1 MFFEKDIKNT
11 NLYLLYGKIKVIM
24 LYLFLRGECMLNNFN
39 WAILGCGNIANDFAR
54 EMNKMCGRVYSVA
67 NRTYEKAVQFAEKYN
82 IEKVYENIDD
92 LFIDEN
98 VDIVYI
104 ATPHNKHIEY
114 ILKALENNK
123 HVLCEKAVTLNSEEL
138 TKAVEL
144 ANKKNLILAEAMTI
158 YNMPL
163 YTELEKIINS
173 GKLGEF
179 RLAQVNFGSFKEYD
193 MSNRFFNMDLAGGAL
208 LDIGVYALSC
218 VRMFMNTQN
227 SEIHSQ
233 VKFAPTGVD
242 EQSSIIIENE
252 KEQMASVTLSLHAK
266 QPKRATICYDNAYIE
281 IFEYPRADK
290 ATITYT
296 HDGHT
301 EEITAGKLEDALC
314 YEIKNMENA
323 VANGKNTMR
332 LRFTIDV
339 MNIMTKLRND
349 WNMKYPEEME

>member
-1 MFFEKDIKNT
+1 MIFYAIMQ
-11 NLYLLYGKIKVIM
+11 LVIIM
-24 LYLFLRGECMLNNFN
+24 SNKFN
-39 WAILGCGNIANDFAR
+39 WVILGCGNIANDFAR
-54 EMNKMCGRVYSVA
+54 ERTKMGGKVYSVA
-67 NRTYEKAVQFAEKYN
+67 NRTYEKAVAFSEKYN

-92 LFIDEN
+92 LFLDEN

-114 ILKALENNK
+114 IIKSLENNK
-123 HVLCEKAVTLNSEEL
+123 HVLCEKAITLNSDEL
-138 TKAVEL
+138 NKAVKL
-144 ANKKNLILAEAMTI
+144 ANEKNLILAEAMTI

-163 YTELEKIINS
+163 YNELEKIISS

-193 MSNRFFNMDLAGGAL
+193 MTNRFFNMDLAGGAL
-208 LDIGVYALSC
+208 LDIGVYALSL
-218 VRMFMNTQN
+218 VRMFMETEKA
-227 SEIHSQ
+227 EINSQ
-233 VKFAPTGVD
+233 VKFAPTGAD
-242 EQSSIIIENE
+242 EQSSIIIKND

-290 ATITYT
+290 AVITYT
-296 HDGHT
+296 DDNRT

-314 YEIKNMENA
+314 YEIENMETA
-323 VANGKNTMR
+323 IENGKNTMK
-332 LRFTIDV
+332 LDYTIDV

-349 WNMKYPEEME
+349 WNMKYPEEI

>member
-1 MFFEKDIKNT
+1 MFNK
-11 NLYLLYGKIKVIM
+11 
-24 LYLFLRGECMLNNFN
+24 FN

-54 EMNKMCGRVYSVA
+54 DVTGQGGNIYSVA
-67 NRTYEKAVQFAEKYN
+67 NRTYEKAVGFAEKYN

-92 LFIDEN
+92 LFVDKN

-114 ILKALENNK
+114 ILKALENGK
-123 HVLCEKAVTLNSEEL
+123 HVLCEKAITLNSQEL
-138 TKAVEL
+138 NQAVKL
-144 ANKKNLILAEAMTI
+144 ANEKNLILAEAMTI

-163 YTELEKIINS
+163 YIELEKIIKS
-173 GKLGEF
+173 GELGEF

-193 MSNRFFNMDLAGGAL
+193 MTNRFFNMDLAGGAL
-208 LDIGVYALSC
+208 LDIGVYALSL
-218 VRMFMNTQN
+218 VRMFMDTKNAQ
-227 SEIHSQ
+227 IHSQ
-233 VKFAPTGVD
+233 VKFAETGAD

-296 HDGHT
+296 DDGHT
-301 EEITAGKLEDALC
+301 QEIIAGKLENALC
-314 YEIKNMENA
+314 CELQNMENA
-323 VANGKNTMR
+323 VETGKNIMR
-332 LRFTIDV
+332 LDYTIDV

-349 WNMKYPEEME
+349 WNMKYPEEM

>member
-1 MFFEKDIKNT
+1 
-11 NLYLLYGKIKVIM
+11 
-24 LYLFLRGECMLNNFN
+24 MLNKFN
-39 WAILGCGNIANDFAR
+39 WAVLGCGNIANDFAR
-54 EMNKMCGRVYSVA
+54 DVTGQGGKIYSVA
-67 NRTYEKAVQFAEKYN
+67 NRTYEKAVGFAEKYN
-82 IEKVYENIDD
+82 IEKVYEYTDD
-92 LFIDEN
+92 LFVDEN

-123 HVLCEKAVTLNSEEL
+123 HVLCEKAITLNSQEL
-138 TKAVEL
+138 NKAVKL

-173 GKLGEF
+173 GDLGEF

-193 MSNRFFNMDLAGGAL
+193 MTNRFFNMDLAGGAL
-208 LDIGVYALSC
+208 LDIGVYALSL
-218 VRMFMNTQN
+218 VRMFMETENA
-227 SEIHSQ
+227 EIHSQ
-233 VKFAPTGVD
+233 VKFAPTGAD

-266 QPKRATICYDNAYIE
+266 QPKRATICYDNGYIE

-296 HDGHT
+296 NDGHT
-301 EEITAGKLEDALC
+301 QEIVSGKLENALC
-314 YEIKNMENA
+314 YELQNM
-323 VANGKNTMR
+323 
-332 LRFTIDV
+332 
-339 MNIMTKLRND
+339 
-349 WNMKYPEEME
+349 

>member
-1 MFFEKDIKNT
+1 
-11 NLYLLYGKIKVIM
+11 
-24 LYLFLRGECMLNNFN
+24 MLNKYN

-54 EMNKMCGRVYSVA
+54 DVTRMGGEIYSVA
-67 NRTYEKAVQFAEKYN
+67 NRTYEKAVEFAEKYN
-82 IEKVYENIDD
+82 INKVHEKIDE
-92 LFIDEN
+92 LFVDEN

-123 HVLCEKAVTLNSEEL
+123 HVLCEKAITLNSQEL
-138 TKAVEL
+138 NKAVDL

-173 GKLGEF
+173 GELGEF

-193 MSNRFFNMDLAGGAL
+193 MTNRFFNMDLAGGAL
-208 LDIGVYALSC
+208 LDIGVYALSL
-218 VRMFMNTQN
+218 VRMFMDTKNAQ
-227 SEIHSQ
+227 IHSQ
-233 VKFAPTGVD
+233 VKFAETGAD

-296 HDGHT
+296 NDGHI
-301 EEITAGKLEDALC
+301 EEIIAGKLENALC
-314 YEIKNMENA
+314 YELQNMENA
-323 VANGKNTMR
+323 VETGKNTMR
-332 LRFTIDV
+332 LDYTIDV
-339 MNIMTKLRND
+339 MNIMTTLRKK
-349 WNMKYPEEME
+349 WNMKYPEEQ

>member
-1 MFFEKDIKNT
+1 MQNK
-11 NLYLLYGKIKVIM
+11 
-24 LYLFLRGECMLNNFN
+24 FN

-54 EMNKMCGRVYSVA
+54 EMNKIGGKIYSVA
-67 NRTYEKAVQFAEKYN
+67 NRTYEKAVSFAEKYN
-82 IEKVYENIDD
+82 INKLYENIDD

-114 ILKALENNK
+114 ILKALENGK
-123 HVLCEKAVTLNSEEL
+123 HVLCEKAITLNSQEL
-138 TKAVEL
+138 NKAVKL
-144 ANKKNLILAEAMTI
+144 ANEKNLILAEAITI

-163 YTELEKIINS
+163 YTELEKIIDS

-193 MSNRFFNMDLAGGAL
+193 MTNRFFNMDLAGGAL

-218 VRMFMNTQN
+218 VRMFMDTKNA
-227 SEIHSQ
+227 EIHSQ
-233 VKFAPTGVD
+233 VKFAETGAD

-290 ATITYT
+290 AIITYT
-296 HDGHT
+296 DDGHT

-314 YEIKNMENA
+314 YEIENMENS

-332 LRFTIDV
+332 LDYTIDV